1 MRTGRC
7 IDVPIKRAVLCA
19 AVEMDSRNTSR
30 SIAKKRRLSVS
41 FPSVGSCRFI
51 AEISSRRW
59 KTTKLEPCNCFV
71 YCAVFVQTIGF
82 VVVVSIWEK
91 DLGRTRISRIS
102 EYKFPIPHISFSSS
116 FAIGKLCRRYRLE
129 EYD

>member
-1 MRTGRC
+1 M
-7 IDVPIKRAVLCA
+7 
-19 AVEMDSRNTSR
+19 
-30 SIAKKRRLSVS
+30 
-41 FPSVGSCRFI
+41 
-51 AEISSRRW
+51 
-59 KTTKLEPCNCFV
+59 

-91 DLGRTRISRIS
+91 DLGRIRISRIS

-116 FAIGKLCRRYRLE
+116 FDIGKLCRRYRLE